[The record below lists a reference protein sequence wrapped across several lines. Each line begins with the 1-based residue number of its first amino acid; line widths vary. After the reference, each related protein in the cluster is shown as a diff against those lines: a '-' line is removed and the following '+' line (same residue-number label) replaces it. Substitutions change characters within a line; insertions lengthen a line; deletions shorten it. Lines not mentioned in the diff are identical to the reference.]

1 MIKKI
6 FFTITTIFI
15 VLIFVA
21 YSLEI
26 FLALWNNSSI
36 KKNKFTSQERSRY
49 SIYLKEKKTNQD
61 VVLTIAPTTF
71 LNEKNTEI
79 FPMAGLP
86 NALTINCNELG
97 FWSRYNSDKFGFNN
111 PNDEWEKKI
120 YKYLLIG
127 DSYLHGDC
135 VNFPDDIGSQLR
147 TNLQKN
153 LSEQDKGVLNLAY
166 QGNGP
171 LIQNAVLREYFPDEK
186 VENIL
191 IFFANANDIQDF
203 FNEIKHPILRRYLDD
218 KNFSQNLKMKPTL
231 IKKILKEKF
240 QKEVERET
248 DDRLIRFNEISLKRM
263 LTFSNLKHRLIW
275 QFGIVLFDEK
285 HHVSFEINNKDLLI
299 KNFIQIKE
307 FSEMV
312 GSNLYFVF
320 IPSYPVIDE
329 GSEILNLIKEL
340 NIPIINLKKEVF
352 DKHPDKL
359 SLFPFRAPGHYTP
372 EGYKLITEK
381 IIELIN

>member
-1 MIKKI
+1 MIKKF

-21 YSLEI
+21 YSLEF
-26 FLALWNNSSI
+26 FLALWNHSSI
-36 KKNKFTSQERSRY
+36 KKDKFTSQEMSRY
-49 SIYLKEKKTNQD
+49 SIYLKEKKTNQN

-71 LNEKNTEI
+71 LNEKNTKI

-111 PNDEWEKKI
+111 PNDEWEKKK

-203 FNEIKHPILRRYLDD
+203 FNEIKHPILRKYLDD

-240 QKEVERET
+240 QKEIERET
-248 DDRLIRFNEISLKRM
+248 DDRLVRFNEISIKRM

-307 FSEMV
+307 FSEMA

-329 GSEILNLIKEL
+329 GSEILNLIEEL